1 MKEPDTH
8 DEPESVEE
16 DDPKSPERRAGKDR
30 RVRDTGP
37 PDGVERRK
45 GDRRRRNDS

>member
-1 MKEPDTH
+1 MKEPDTP
-8 DEPESVEE
+8 DGPESVDE
-16 DDPKSPERRAGKDR
+16 DDSKSSERRAGKDR
-30 RVRDTGP
+30 RVADTGP